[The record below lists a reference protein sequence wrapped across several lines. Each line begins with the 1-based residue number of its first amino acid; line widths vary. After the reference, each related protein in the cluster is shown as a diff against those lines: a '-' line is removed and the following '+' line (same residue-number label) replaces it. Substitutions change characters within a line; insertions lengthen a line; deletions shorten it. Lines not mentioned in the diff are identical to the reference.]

1 MLIDLQMQK
10 AIRKHAR
17 LYGLAVILLISGLVF
32 VSLWYEFGNV
42 PQTSAQTSPQGTGG
56 PVGGATGGPDIF
68 ATVSFPSASGF
79 VTVVHPTSGT
89 IEFVLLPNS
98 VGQITVS
105 YTSQSNNLTMFS
117 FPCSISVLNV
127 NLSTGS
133 WGADSGSYCTELNVT
148 QSSLT
153 WVSIHQVDVKYTI
166 TSGTDNG
173 LYVLELPST
182 ILSTIVNVGTQPYT
196 GPLTWFIGKIYN

>member
-17 LYGLAVILLISGLVF
+17 LYGLAVILLALVL
-32 VSLWYEFGNV
+32 VSLLYEFGHL
-42 PQTSAQTSPQGTGG
+42 PQTSTQKSPQGTAGPGGGLAGG
-56 PVGGATGGPDIF
+56 PAIF

-105 YTSQSNNLTMFS
+105 YTSQTNNLTMLG
-117 FPCSISVLNV
+117 PWNCSISVLNV

-133 WGADSGSYCTELNVT
+133 WGADSGLYCTELNITV
-148 QSSLT
+148 SSLT
-153 WVSIHQVDVKYTI
+153 WVSIHQVDVNYTI
-166 TSGTDNG
+166 TSGMDNG

-196 GPLTWFIGKIYN
+196 GPLTWLNGKVYY

>member
-1 MLIDLQMQK
+1 MQK
-10 AIRKHAR
+10 AVGKLVR
-17 LYGLAVILLISGLVF
+17 LYGLAVIILILVS
-32 VSLWYEFGNV
+32 VSLWYEFGRV
-42 PQTSAQTSPQGTGG
+42 PQTSDQASPKGTVGSAGG
-56 PVGGATGGPDIF
+56 PCIF

-79 VTVVHPTSGT
+79 VTTVHPTSGT

-98 VGQITVS
+98 VGQITIS

-117 FPCSISVLNV
+117 FLDPTPISKVD
-127 NLSTGS
+127 LSTGDLV
-133 WGADSGSYCTELNVT
+133 ADSGLNVT

-166 TSGTDNG
+166 TSGADNG

-182 ILSTIVNVGTQPYT
+182 ILSTIVNVGTQPCT
-196 GPLTWFIGKIYN
+196 GPLTWLNGKIYF

>member
-1 MLIDLQMQK
+1 MQK
-10 AIRKHAR
+10 AVGR
-17 LYGLAVILLISGLVF
+17 LVRLCGLAVIILILVS
-32 VSLWYEFGNV
+32 VSLWYEFDRV
-42 PQTSAQTSPQGTGG
+42 PQTSDQTSPQGIGSAGG
-56 PVGGATGGPDIF
+56 PNIF

-79 VTVVHPTSGT
+79 VTTVYPTSGT

-117 FPCSISVLNV
+117 FPDQIPVLKV
-127 NLSTGS
+127 DLSTGDLA
-133 WGADSGSYCTELNVT
+133 ADSGLNVT

-153 WVSIHQVDVKYTI
+153 WVSIHQLDVKYNI
-166 TSGTDNG
+166 TSGADNG

-196 GPLTWFIGKIYN
+196 GPLTWLNGKVYF

>member
-1 MLIDLQMQK
+1 MLSDLRMQK
-10 AIRKHAR
+10 AVRKHAR
-17 LYGLAVILLISGLVF
+17 LSGLAVILLALVLM
-32 VSLWYEFGNV
+32 SLWYEFGYV
-42 PQTSAQTSPQGTGG
+42 PQTSTQTSPEGTVG
-56 PVGGATGGPDIF
+56 PVGGPDIF

-79 VTVVHPTSGT
+79 VTTIHPTSGT

-117 FPCSISVLNV
+117 FTNPIPISKVDLP
-127 NLSTGS
+127 TGS
-133 WGADSGSYCTELNVT
+133 LEADSGLNVT

-173 LYVLELPST
+173 LYVLDLPST
-182 ILSTIVNVGTQPYT
+182 IVSTIVNVGTQPYT
-196 GPLTWFIGKIYN
+196 GPLTWLNGKVYQ

>member
-1 MLIDLQMQK
+1 MQK
-10 AIRKHAR
+10 ATRKRAS
-17 LYGLAVILLISGLVF
+17 LYGLAVILLALVL
-32 VSLWYEFGNV
+32 VSLWYEFGYV
-42 PQTSAQTSPQGTGG
+42 PQTFTQTSAQGTVDLDPAGG
-56 PVGGATGGPDIF
+56 LVGGPDIF

-79 VTVVHPTSGT
+79 VTVFHPTSGT

-117 FPCSISVLNV
+117 FTGLVPVLKV
-127 NLSTGS
+127 DLSTGAL
-133 WGADSGSYCTELNVT
+133 GADSGLNVT

-153 WVSIHQVDVKYTI
+153 WVSIHKVNVTYTI
-166 TSGTDNG
+166 TSGTENG

-196 GPLTWFIGKIYN
+196 GPLTWLNGKVYQ